1 MAYEA
6 DTKVTGEGVAESINE
21 KDIVKEDDVRLI
33 MSLQALEGVMIN
45 KMELAAIEQ
54 LLFEHGIFTM
64 KSKLNVIR
72 SQIYNTEHEYRNAL
86 KSVHAMMEF
95 IGRKDLI
102 HNWPQD
108 VNGWEPKEN

>member
-1 MAYEA
+1 MVNKIMV
-6 DTKVTGEGVAESINE
+6 DGVVTESVTDNTE
-21 KDIVKEDDVRLI
+21 DIVYTDKLTMV
-33 MSLQALEGVMIN
+33 LQALEGVIIN

-64 KSKLNVIR
+64 TSELNVMR
-72 SQIYNTEHEYRNAL
+72 SQIYSTEHEYRDAL
-86 KSVHAMMEF
+86 KSIHDMMEL

>member
-1 MAYEA
+1 MANNVIA
-6 DTKVTGEGVAESINE
+6 DGIETESVNVNAE
-21 KDIVKEDDVRLI
+21 DIVYTDKLTMI
-33 MSLQALEGVMIN
+33 LQALEGVIIN

-64 KSKLNVIR
+64 TSELNVMR
-72 SQIYNTEHEYRNAL
+72 SQIYNTEHEYRDAL
-86 KSVHAMMEF
+86 KSIHDMMEL